1 MWFRNEWLLF
11 SGVKGVIVRGL
22 RTSSVFREELE
33 QRAGER
39 AGVQCVGSWVSSVAH
54 SATAG
59 MTGAHVLAV
68 TVRDTAMGLSGP
80 IPVDVSHIEATCSAS
95 F

>member
-1 MWFRNEWLLF
+1 MQD
-11 SGVKGVIVRGL
+11 L
-22 RTSSVFREELE
+22 RTSSVVAKNFKKGGPENVPVCSALR
-33 QRAGER
+33 
-39 AGVQCVGSWVSSVAH
+39 SWVSSVAH

-59 MTGAHVLAV
+59 VSGAHVLAV

-95 F
+95 FWLCNGATELSPG

>member
-1 MWFRNEWLLF
+1 MPVC
-11 SGVKGVIVRGL
+11 SAL
-22 RTSSVFREELE
+22 R
-33 QRAGER
+33 
-39 AGVQCVGSWVSSVAH
+39 SWVSSVAH

-59 MTGAHVLAV
+59 VSGAHVLAV

-95 F
+95 FWLCNGATVRMPSRVFLSTPHSVQVSITHRPE

>member
-1 MWFRNEWLLF
+1 MCRCAVRCGVGFRVSL
-11 SGVKGVIVRGL
+11 IPPP
-22 RTSSVFREELE
+22 
-33 QRAGER
+33 
-39 AGVQCVGSWVSSVAH
+39 AGV
-54 SATAG
+54 
-59 MTGAHVLAV
+59 TGAHVLAV